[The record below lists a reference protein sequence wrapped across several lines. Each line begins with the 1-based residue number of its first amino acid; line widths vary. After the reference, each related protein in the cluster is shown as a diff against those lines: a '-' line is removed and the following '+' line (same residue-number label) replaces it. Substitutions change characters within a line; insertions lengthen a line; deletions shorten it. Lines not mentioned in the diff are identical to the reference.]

1 MNNLSPTEIKVLNS
15 VSKVRNL
22 SVLLGSKLDS
32 VINGLTKYGTPVN
45 AIKAAANLAL
55 TGVVVDGETVT
66 INNPLVAGTDKYEF
80 LADEAQTKTLPG
92 NIAVDITDY
101 ATKASVVL
109 TLAAQPTSGDHM
121 TIGTKVYT
129 FVPDGTDTADGEI
142 SIGTDLA
149 SAKLALV
156 AAING
161 DDEFNVA
168 HDKVS
173 CGSFTGNDVT
183 ITALVGGTSGNSL
196 VSTETF
202 TAGTNV
208 FASATLLG
216 GTDCSAANAVTA
228 LVSAVTA
235 NDTQGVD
242 AVDGTGDSVDFSA
255 TTAGVTGNNITV
267 AETMANGAFVG
278 GVTALANGANA
289 TVAPAGF
296 IMIDSD
302 YIYFTTA
309 DNSLSG
315 QNWKRAAITS
325 ATF

>member
-1 MNNLSPTEIKVLNS
+1 LNPTI
-15 VSKVRNL
+15 
-22 SVLLGSKLDS
+22 LLGSLLNEVRLATTS
-32 VINGLTKYGTPVN
+32 FGTPVN
-45 AIKAAANLAL
+45 AAKAAINLAIS
-55 TGVVVDGETVT
+55 GVVLDGETVT
-66 INNPLVAGTDKYEF
+66 INNPLVSGTDKYEF

-109 TLAAQPTSGDHM
+109 TLDTQPTSGNTM
-121 TIGTKVYT
+121 TIGSKVYI
-129 FVPDGTDTADGEI
+129 FVPDGTDTADGEV

-161 DDEFNVA
+161 TDEFNVA
-168 HDKVS
+168 HPLVS
-173 CGSFTGNDVT
+173 AAAFVGDACT
-183 ITALVGGTSGNSL
+183 ITALVGGTAGNSI

-208 FASATLLG
+208 FATATLAG

-228 LVSAVTA
+228 LAAAVTA
-235 NDTQGVD
+235 SDTQGVG
-242 AVDGTGDSVDFSA
+242 AVDGTGDSVDFTSD
-255 TTAGVTGNNITV
+255 AGGVAGNNITV
-267 AETMANGAFVG
+267 AETMSNGAFAG
-278 GVTALANGANA
+278 AATALAGGANG
-289 TVAPAGF
+289 TVGVSGQ

-302 YIYFTTA
+302 YLYFCVA
-309 DNSLSG
+309 DNPVTG